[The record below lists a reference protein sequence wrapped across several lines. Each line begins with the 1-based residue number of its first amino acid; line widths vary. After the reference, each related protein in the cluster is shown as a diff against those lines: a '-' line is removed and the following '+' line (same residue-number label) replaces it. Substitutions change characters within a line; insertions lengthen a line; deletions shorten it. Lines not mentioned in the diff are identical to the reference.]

1 MGVRLIS
8 QPHEEGPSPK
18 TEGSGMIAVPYIAFE
33 DFLKYVLELYKE
45 ELLGRDQ
52 LEGGRPRLPVGSCL
66 EKGQGMYEGW
76 RALRDVRNYLKNK
89 ISVLIKEIKEKMQR
103 EERLP
108 LTFIVNIDARNGW
121 LVPESPS
128 LRPFLETFFNLLTS
142 CSEELERI
150 LLEDRYSV
158 GALYALDLIEELGLV
173 IDYRVGMDEIMP
185 GHYILNA
192 YVRRDWLELDPG
204 FDVKLALEMMDEAD
218 SFAQSEL
225 NRFRHD
231 IQRRL
236 KKCMEAG
243 EIDELAEFL
252 CNRTPTFSSKHKGR
266 AKEYW
271 TSFINSIRGLF
282 TEVPEAIGNVDY
294 ILDSLVYKR
303 RLLNVWC
310 FRRIV
315 DLGFPAI
322 PEVRFEWKGLEADVI
337 VFLTKRR
344 VCVVE
349 VTTRKKIEAQKI
361 KNVKEIA
368 DMLRPMAIAYPL
380 LICRSDAQV
389 EEPINVL
396 RFDEMKSPSRVISA
410 LFHEQESSI

>member
-1 MGVRLIS
+1 LGPQMGVRLIS
-8 QPHEEGPSPK
+8 QPREEGP
-18 TEGSGMIAVPYIAFE
+18 TLTVPYIAFKA
-33 DFLKYVLELYKE
+33 FLRYVLELCKE
-45 ELLGRDQ
+45 ELLGGGQ
-52 LEGGRPRLPVGSCL
+52 LEGDRPRLPVGSCL
-66 EKGQGMYEGW
+66 EKEQGMHEGW
-76 RALRDVRNYLKNK
+76 RALRDVRDYLKNK
-89 ISVLIKEIKEKMQR
+89 ISGFIKNIKEKIQWGKT
-103 EERLP
+103 LP
-108 LTFIVNIDARNGW
+108 LTFIVNIGTRNVW

-128 LRPFLETFFNLLTS
+128 LRPFLRTLFDLPTS
-142 CSEELERI
+142 CGEELERI
-150 LLEDRYSV
+150 LLEDKYSV
-158 GALYALDLIEELGLV
+158 GALYALDLIEELGLA

-225 NRFRHD
+225 DRSRHD

-236 KKCMEAG
+236 KKYMETG
-243 EIDELAEFL
+243 KTDELAEFL
-252 CNRTPTFSSKHKGR
+252 CNRTPNFSSKHKER

-271 TSFINSIRGLF
+271 ASFINSIRGLF
-282 TEVPEAIGNVDY
+282 TEIHEAIGNVDY

-303 RLLNVWC
+303 RLLNIWC

-322 PEVRFEWKGLEADVI
+322 PEVRFEWKGLEADII

-368 DMLRPMAIAYPL
+368 DVLRPMAIAHPL
-380 LICRSDAQV
+380 LICRRDAQV

-396 RFDEMKSPSRVISA
+396 HFDEVESSSRVISA
-410 LFHEQESSI
+410 LFHEQEPSI